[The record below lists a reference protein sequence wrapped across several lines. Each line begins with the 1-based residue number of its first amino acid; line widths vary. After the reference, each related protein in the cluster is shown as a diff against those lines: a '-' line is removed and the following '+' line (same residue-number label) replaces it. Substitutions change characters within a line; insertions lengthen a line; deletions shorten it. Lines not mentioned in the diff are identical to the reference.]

1 MRVIETKQYRR
12 VGGTKDLAGDVR
24 IVAATNRDLAE
35 MAREGRFRADLYYR
49 LSAFELKVPPLR
61 QRREDI
67 LALANHFIEKH
78 DFSRRVLKKLSPAA
92 ERALIEYDWP
102 GNVRELRNVME
113 RAIILSGNDGTIKLP
128 HVTLPDAAQSR
139 GAVTLSF
146 EREVKLED
154 VKRVYVEAMHRKYSG
169 HRSRLAR
176 ALGVSERNLYRLLL
190 KYGLE

>member
-12 VGGTKDLAGDVR
+12 VGGTEDLAGDVR

-78 DFSRRVLKKLSPAA
+78 DFSRRV
-92 ERALIEYDWP
+92 
-102 GNVRELRNVME
+102 
-113 RAIILSGNDGTIKLP
+113 
-128 HVTLPDAAQSR
+128 
-139 GAVTLSF
+139 
-146 EREVKLED
+146 
-154 VKRVYVEAMHRKYSG
+154 VEKAPRPPPS
-169 HRSRLAR
+169 AR
-176 ALGVSERNLYRLLL
+176 
-190 KYGLE
+190 